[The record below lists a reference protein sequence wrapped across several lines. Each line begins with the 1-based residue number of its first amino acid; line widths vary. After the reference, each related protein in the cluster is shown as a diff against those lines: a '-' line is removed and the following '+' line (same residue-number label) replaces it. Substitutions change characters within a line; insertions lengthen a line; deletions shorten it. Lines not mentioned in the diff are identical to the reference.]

1 MIISFVNQKGGV
13 GKSTL
18 SFHFA
23 NWLRDRG
30 FSVALYDADA
40 QASSSKWLIAYG
52 ADISS
57 TLIDTQNIDGI
68 PDQILELDDKHDFT
82 ICDGPGGL
90 GEVTRTLLILSDFAL
105 FPITA
110 SYLDAD
116 SLTKA
121 RAQLDYAIKIKG
133 KAPESRVILNR
144 IRKRSKLAIE
154 TREAQESLGIP
165 VLQSSVRDLDG
176 FRIASQEKTVVW
188 KGLGNIG
195 VNATKDLEALFQE
208 IAKLI
213 GLESNKRVANG

>member
-23 NWLRDRG
+23 NWLKDRG

-40 QASSSKWLIAYG
+40 QASSSKWLKAYG
-52 ADISS
+52 AEIPA

-68 PDQILELDDKHDFT
+68 PDQILALDDENDFT

-110 SYLDAD
+110 SYLDAE

-133 KAPESRVILNR
+133 KAPESRVVLNR
-144 IRKRSKLAIE
+144 IRKRSKLAVE

-165 VLQSSVRDLDG
+165 VLRNSVRDLDG
-176 FRIASQEKTVVW
+176 FRLASQENTVVW
-188 KGLGNIG
+188 KGLGQMG
-195 VNATKDLEALFQE
+195 TNATKDLEALFKE
-208 IAKLI
+208 IAELI
-213 GLESNKRVANG
+213 GLNQIQQVANG